1 MKEEKP
7 EEVDRNQ
14 ILPELRGFSG
24 IFREFF
30 GNFLP
35 HVQLLSL

>member
-30 GNFLP
+30 TP
-35 HVQLLSL
+35 RPAVLSL

>member
-14 ILPELRGFSG
+14 ILPELRF
-24 IFREFF
+24 IKNTPAF
-30 GNFLP
+30 GYLRKHPKASLFL
-35 HVQLLSL
+35 